1 MATPGGGGGVA
12 EEEQDEALI
21 IRDSH
26 TALNFLDFLII
37 EEVKCF
43 KQEV

>member
-1 MATPGGGGGVA
+1 MATPGDVA

-21 IRDSH
+21 IWDSH

-37 EEVKCF
+37 EEVKCV